1 MSYYRQAK
9 VRIHDHGL
17 QASMSM
23 KECQSSALWTRIQDC
38 NQDTASPARGSYYAK
53 KCLKDLGGTF
63 TNFMKSLGGL
73 AAVNTEL
80 ISAYFLHSEFWE
92 SCPSIYNPT
101 SSMSSNFFNNEFKTQ
116 SQTHQWPPIAHCI
129 VYRTHVLSLEG
140 YVQDHWLITS
150 SNGGFIRVD
159 GASISP
165 RRPHPAVESTRK
177 D

>member
-1 MSYYRQAK
+1 MITACEYLCS
-9 VRIHDHGL
+9 VR
-17 QASMSM
+17 
-23 KECQSSALWTRIQDC
+23 ECQPSALRTRIQNC
-38 NQDTASPARGSYYAK
+38 NQDTASPARGSILCKKK
-53 KCLKDLGGTF
+53 KCLKDFGGTF

-73 AAVNTEL
+73 GAVNTEL

-101 SSMSSNFFNNEFKTQ
+101 SSMSSNIFNNEFKIQ
-116 SQTHQWPPIAHCI
+116 SQTHQWPPVAHCI
-129 VYRTHVLSLEG
+129 VYRAHLLSLEG

-150 SNGGFIRVD
+150 SNGGFIKVN

-165 RRPHPAVESTRK
+165 RRSHPAVESSRK